1 MAEIKINLI
10 QVTERDGVLNPILQ
24 VSDGKKGMV
33 MLTGLLLM
41 ISEMSNVSL
50 DETLA
55 EIKVLAPQLEA
66 NIKSNESAK
75 GGIKNV

>member
-10 QVTERDGVLNPILQ
+10 QVTEREGVLNPILQ
-24 VSDGKKGMV
+24 VDDGKKGMI

-66 NIKSNESAK
+66 NIKKNERVKS
-75 GGIKNV
+75 

>member
-24 VSDGKKGMV
+24 VTDDKKGMV

-50 DETLA
+50 DRTLA

-66 NIKSNESAK
+66 NIKKNESAK
-75 GGIKNV
+75 G

>member
-24 VSDGKKGMV
+24 VDDGKKGMI

-41 ISEMSNVSL
+41 ISEMSNVTL
-50 DETLA
+50 DKTLE
-55 EIKVLAPQLEA
+55 EIKVLAPQIEE
-66 NIKSNESAK
+66 NIKKNES
-75 GGIKNV
+75 N

>member
-10 QVTERDGVLNPILQ
+10 QVTEREGVLNPILQ
-24 VSDGKKGMV
+24 VDDGKKGMI

-66 NIKSNESAK
+66 NIKKNERAK
-75 GGIKNV
+75 S

>member
-10 QVTERDGVLNPILQ
+10 QVTEREGVLNSILQ
-24 VSDGKKGMV
+24 VDDGKKGMI

-66 NIKSNESAK
+66 NIKKNERVKS
-75 GGIKNV
+75 

>member
-24 VSDGKKGMV
+24 VDDGKKGMI

-41 ISEMSNVSL
+41 ISEMSNVTL
-50 DETLA
+50 DKTLE
-55 EIKVLAPQLEA
+55 EIKVLAPQLEE
-66 NIKSNESAK
+66 NIKKNES
-75 GGIKNV
+75 N

>member
-24 VSDGKKGMV
+24 VTDGKKGMI
-33 MLTGLLLM
+33 MLSGLLLM
-41 ISEMSNVSL
+41 VSEMSNVSL

-55 EIKVLAPQLEA
+55 EIKVLAPQIEA
-66 NIKSNESAK
+66 NIKKNESAK
-75 GGIKNV
+75 G

>member
-24 VSDGKKGMV
+24 VDDGKKGMI

-41 ISEMSNVSL
+41 ISEMSNVTL
-50 DETLA
+50 DKTLE
-55 EIKVLAPQLEA
+55 EINVLAPQLEE
-66 NIKSNESAK
+66 NIKKNES
-75 GGIKNV
+75 N